1 MKCQC
6 KNIFDRLHA
15 LASMT
20 TKVVRLNPGHYAK
33 KFLLYDTTMY
43 ICRQLK
49 IKSKL
54 CTATGCF
61 VAFCMTFIH
70 WNEAELF
77 RCLPQL
83 FCCLPLWK
91 IVLKSLT
98 LFPLVYFHNSIIRL
112 ILYLLSLLC
121 VFCKS
126 KEWKSC

>member
-33 KFLLYDTTMY
+33 KFLLYETTMY

-61 VAFCMTFIH
+61 VAFFMTFIH

-77 RCLPQL
+77 RCLPH
-83 FCCLPLWK
+83 LWK

-98 LFPLVYFHNSIIRL
+98 LFPLVYFHNSIITL

-121 VFCKS
+121 VFCKARS
-126 KEWKSC
+126 GSRAKKW